1 MRIDKNLERILKR
14 VEKPARYTGGEVN
27 MIRKNPDD
35 VSLRI
40 GFAFPDT
47 YEIGMSYMGMQ
58 ILYNILNKNEKIYCE
73 RLFAPA
79 GDMEALMREDNI
91 KLFTLETFTPADEL
105 DILGFTLQYEM
116 SYSNILNMMD
126 LAGIPVRREDRADSM
141 YSYPLIIAGGP
152 CAFNPEPLADFVD
165 IFLVGD
171 GEELLEKVCLAFA
184 DAKAKK
190 LDRRAL
196 LEQAAGLDGVYVP
209 EFYDIEYESGGP
221 IKSVTVLNSIAP

>member
-1 MRIDKNLERILKR
+1 
-14 VEKPARYTGGEVN
+14 

-171 GEELLEKVCLAFA
+171 GEELQESVYTKRQILEM
-184 DAKAKK
+184 
-190 LDRRAL
+190 
-196 LEQAAGLDGVYVP
+196 AAGFGIRPGSEEEELPV
-209 EFYDIEYESGGP
+209 
-221 IKSVTVLNSIAP
+221 KVTEPVKTIFRGKIFK